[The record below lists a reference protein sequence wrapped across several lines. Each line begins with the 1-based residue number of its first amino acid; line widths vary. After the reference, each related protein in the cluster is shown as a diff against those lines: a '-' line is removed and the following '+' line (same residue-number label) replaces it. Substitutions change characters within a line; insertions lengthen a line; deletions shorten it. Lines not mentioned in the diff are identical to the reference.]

1 VTEVAAGLLSVVV
14 PVYKSEDIVPETHR
28 RLTKVLAGLAPGLDY
43 EIVFVNDGSPDGLLE
58 LLHDLA
64 AADPHVTAISLSR
77 NFGHQVAVTAGLD
90 AARGDAAV
98 IIDDDLQDPP
108 EVIPEMV
115 AKWREGYKVVYGV
128 RSERQGES
136 AFKRWTASVYYR
148 LMQWL
153 SDTPLPVDAGDFRLI
168 DRVVIDALKEMREE
182 SRYLRGMGAWI
193 GFRQVGVPYVR
204 EARYSGES
212 TYDLR
217 RMLRLAIDGALSFS
231 VRPLTLMAQ
240 LGFLVT
246 AIALLAGIY
255 LIVERLFSPV
265 ALVPGWTSVIVA
277 VLFMG
282 GVQLVSLGVI
292 GAYLG
297 RIFYE
302 TKGRPLYFV
311 AERFGGR
318 DADRSA

>member
-1 VTEVAAGLLSVVV
+1 VTDVAAGLLSVVV

-28 RLTKVLAGLAPGLDY
+28 RLTQVLAGLAPGLDY
-43 EIVFVNDGSPDGLLE
+43 EIVFVNDGSPDGLLGV
-58 LLHDLA
+58 LHGLA
-64 AADPHVTAISLSR
+64 DADPRVRAISLSR

-90 AARGDAAV
+90 SARGDAAV

-115 AKWREGYKVVYGV
+115 AKWREGYQVVYGV

-136 AFKRWTASVYYR
+136 AFKRWTASMYYR

-168 DRVVIDALKEMREE
+168 DRVVIDALREMREE

-204 EARYSGES
+204 EARHSGES
-212 TYDLR
+212 TYDMR
-217 RMLRLAIDGALSFS
+217 RMVRLALDGALSFS
-231 VRPLTLMAQ
+231 VRPLELMAQ
-240 LGFLVT
+240 FGFLVT
-246 AIALLAGIY
+246 VIALLAGIY
-255 LIVERLFSPV
+255 LVVERLIAPASV
-265 ALVPGWTSVIVA
+265 TPGWTSVIVA

-282 GVQLVSLGVI
+282 GVQLLSLGVL
-292 GAYLG
+292 GAYVG
-297 RIFYE
+297 RVFTE
-302 TKGRPLYFV
+302 TKHRPLYFV
-311 AERFGGR
+311 AERFGGQ
-318 DADRSA
+318 DADRPA